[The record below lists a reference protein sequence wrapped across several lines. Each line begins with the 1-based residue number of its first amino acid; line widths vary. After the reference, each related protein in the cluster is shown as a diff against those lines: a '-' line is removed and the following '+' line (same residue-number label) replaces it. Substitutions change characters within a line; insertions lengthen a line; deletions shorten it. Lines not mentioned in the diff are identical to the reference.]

1 MNDYNPEVLISQILD
16 DKTHGANWL
25 SNKSLESLSQI
36 AQLSPSEDSEELLD
50 TITGYAVM
58 IAKGRPS
65 MAPIA
70 NKLGAL
76 VTGLNNTLLLDELR
90 QTVKYRVS
98 ELIEESNE
106 NERRLIDHCKRIFV
120 DCERVMTFSYSS
132 TVERILLDLGIS
144 EVVLTESRPKCE
156 GRELAKALASAGLTV
171 TLGVDSAICTLM
183 RNVDTVIV
191 GADSVLYD
199 GSIVNKVGTYPLAL
213 ASREME
219 VHLYTVC
226 DTWKFNVLHY
236 LGNEVVLEEKE
247 PEEVA
252 AGLNGVEVKNPYF
265 EIVPGNLVYG
275 VITEQGVMSPHDIE
289 DKMEQMEK
297 TVQYLNNL

>member
-25 SNKSLESLSQI
+25 SNKSLESLSRI

-50 TITGYAVM
+50 TITRYAVR
-58 IAKGRPS
+58 IARGRPS

-76 VTGLNNTLLLDELR
+76 VTDLNNTLLLDELR
-90 QTVKYRVS
+90 QTVKYKAS

-156 GRELAKALASAGLTV
+156 GRELAKALASAGINV

-183 RNVDTVIV
+183 RNIDAVIV

-213 ASREME
+213 ASRERG
-219 VHLYTVC
+219 VHLYAVC

-252 AGLNGVEVKNPYF
+252 TGLKGVEVRNPYF

-275 VITEQGVMSPHDIE
+275 VITEQGLMSPHDIE
-289 DKMEQMEK
+289 DKMRQMEK
-297 TVQYLNNL
+297 IVQYLNNS

>member
-1 MNDYNPEVLISQILD
+1 LNDYNPEALISQILD
-16 DKTHGANWL
+16 DKIHGANWL
-25 SNKSLESLSQI
+25 SNRSLEALSRI

-58 IAKGRPS
+58 IARGRPS

-90 QTVKYRVS
+90 QTVKHRVS

-106 NERRLIDHCKRIFV
+106 NERTLVDHCKRIFV

-144 EVVLTESRPKCE
+144 EAVLTESRPKYE
-156 GRELAKALASAGLTV
+156 GRELAKALASAGLHV
-171 TLGVDSAICTLM
+171 TLGVDSAICKLM
-183 RNVDTVIV
+183 RNVDAVIV

-213 ASREME
+213 ASREMG
-219 VHLYTVC
+219 VHLYSVC

-247 PEEVA
+247 LEEVA
-252 AGLNGVEVKNPYF
+252 ADLKGVEVKNPYF

-275 VITEQGVMSPHDIE
+275 VITERGLMSLHDIE
-289 DKMEQMEK
+289 DKIRQMEK
-297 TVQYLNNL
+297 TVQYLNNS